1 MVDTI
6 PFVCMYSYLS
16 GSFGILCLS
25 AFHKRSILG
34 RTCKIPV
41 FFNVLSSDFQDG
53 LSDVWNIPDG
63 GADPYVFWVDM
74 FSSMHD
80 VVLSRKSEA

>member
-6 PFVCMYSYLS
+6 PIVCMYSYFS

-25 AFHKRSILG
+25 AFHMRSILR
-34 RTCKIPV
+34 RTCKIP
-41 FFNVLSSDFQDG
+41 FFSTCYHPTFKMDCAMCG
-53 LSDVWNIPDG
+53 TYPMTA
-63 GADPYVFWVDM
+63 ADPYVFWVDM